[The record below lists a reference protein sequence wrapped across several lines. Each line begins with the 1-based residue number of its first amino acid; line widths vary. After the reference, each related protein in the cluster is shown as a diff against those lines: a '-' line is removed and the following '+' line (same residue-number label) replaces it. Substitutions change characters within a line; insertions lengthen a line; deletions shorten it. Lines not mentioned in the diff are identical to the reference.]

1 VLFEVNAGEGNGSP
15 AVDLALG
22 REDWFDER
30 AEYGE
35 LLPYSGCSRPE
46 ELLRLY
52 CGWSFKTKSSGTWR
66 STCEVILGETAGTLL
81 MILSVSFD
89 RAEEDLGREL
99 VIVVARTSSYIQ
111 TRWCLCEGSLPCSLR
126 SADSLSVRL
135 DGVRD
140 RRLSQMHSIRYGV
153 ACPWKRRL
161 YRGGRRAKRN
171 GIAIRYE
178 GSRSC
183 CGGRKILFGR
193 ADRAGDWLVWKS

>member
-1 VLFEVNAGEGNGSP
+1 MLFEANAGEGNGSP

-22 REDWFDER
+22 REDWFDES

-111 TRWCLCEGSLPCSLR
+111 TRWCLREGFLPCS
-126 SADSLSVRL
+126 VRKRGFL
-135 DGVRD
+135 VGQTRRVRV
-140 RRLSQMHSIRYGV
+140 RRLLQVQSIRYRV
-153 ACPWKRRL
+153 ACPWKSRL
-161 YRGGRRAKRN
+161 YHDGRRAKRN
-171 GIAIRYE
+171 GLAIR
-178 GSRSC
+178 
-183 CGGRKILFGR
+183 
-193 ADRAGDWLVWKS
+193 V

>member
-1 VLFEVNAGEGNGSP
+1 MLFEANAGEGNGSP

-22 REDWFDER
+22 REDWFDEST
-30 AEYGE
+30 EYGE
-35 LLPYSGCSRPE
+35 LLPYRGCSRPE

-111 TRWCLCEGSLPCSLR
+111 TRWCLCEGFLPCS
-126 SADSLSVRL
+126 VRKRGFL
-135 DGVRD
+135 VGQTRRVRV
-140 RRLSQMHSIRYGV
+140 RRLLQV
-153 ACPWKRRL
+153 
-161 YRGGRRAKRN
+161 
-171 GIAIRYE
+171 
-178 GSRSC
+178 
-183 CGGRKILFGR
+183 
-193 ADRAGDWLVWKS
+193 